1 MALEGWAMTKCD
13 VTVAPIAM
21 TPSNAPK
28 PQDLLTPRT
37 LIGAVLGP
45 IVGLLVWWLPL
56 GLDPPAQHAL
66 AIVAFMLVYWIA
78 EPIEQ
83 GMTALI
89 GCFCFWVLHITTSEV
104 AFSGFTNT
112 TPWFVFGALLMGEA
126 AAQTGLAKR
135 LGYTVMDRVGTSYSR
150 LLLGSVLLAYL
161 LNFLIPSPNA
171 QLVILA
177 SLLTGIVAMVGVERH
192 STLAKGLFVTVT
204 YACTL
209 FGKMNLSAAS
219 TLLARGMIEEQTGTP
234 VLWSYWLLAFLP
246 AAVLTIATCWL
257 TARWLYPA
265 KTSDLPGSQ
274 QYLREAVQAM
284 GPWSRDEQKALG
296 WLLLAIT
303 LWATDFWHH
312 TDPAAIA
319 LGISLLLVLPKVG
332 VLDTKA
338 IKSVNFLLIIFIS
351 GAMSMGTV
359 LTETQAINVLADRL
373 MQWIAPLLS
382 NEWHAA
388 FTLYWG
394 GFLYHFLLVED
405 KVMVSTALPILLKF
419 GTVHGYNPMALGMIW
434 SFTTGGKLLVY
445 QSSVLILGYSYGYF
459 EGKDLLKV
467 GAILTVV
474 ESLVLMVLV
483 SVYWP
488 LIGLHWMAP

>member
-1 MALEGWAMTKCD
+1 MAKCD
-13 VTVAPIAM
+13 ATVAPIAM
-21 TPSNAPK
+21 APSNAPK
-28 PQDLLTPRT
+28 PQDLLTPRM

-45 IVGLLVWWLPL
+45 IVGLLLWWLPL
-56 GLDPPAQHAL
+56 GLDPPAQRAL

-78 EPIEQ
+78 EPIAH

-89 GCFCFWVLHITTSEV
+89 GCFCFWVLQITTFAV

-112 TPWFVFGALLMGEA
+112 TPWFVFGALLIGEA
-126 AAQTGLAKR
+126 ASQTGLVKR
-135 LGYTVMDRVGTSYSR
+135 LGYTAIHWVGTSYSR
-150 LLLGSVLLAYL
+150 LLLGSILLAYL
-161 LNFLIPSPNA
+161 LNFVIPSPNA
-171 QLVILA
+171 QLLILA
-177 SLLTGIVAMVGVERH
+177 SLLTAIVAVVGVEPR
-192 STLAKGLFVTVT
+192 STMAKGLFLTVT
-204 YACTL
+204 YACSL
-209 FGKMNLSAAS
+209 FSKMNLGAAS
-219 TLLARGMIEEQTGTP
+219 TLLARGLIEEQTGTP
-234 VLWSYWLLAFLP
+234 VLWSHWLLAFLP
-246 AAVLTIATCWL
+246 ATVLTIAACWL

-265 KTSDLPGSQ
+265 ETPEPPGNQ
-274 QYLREAVQAM
+274 QYLREALQAM
-284 GPWSRDEQKALG
+284 GPWRRDEQRALG

-312 TDPAAIA
+312 ADPAAIA

-338 IKSVNFLLIIFIS
+338 VRSVNFLLIIFIG

-359 LTETQAINVLADRL
+359 LTETHALTVIEDRL
-373 MQWIAPLLS
+373 MHGIAPLLS

-394 GFLYHFLLVED
+394 GFLYHFLLAED
-405 KVMVSTALPILLKF
+405 MVMVSTALPILLKS
-419 GTVHGYNPMALGMIW
+419 GTAHGYNPMALGMIW
-434 SFTTGGKLLVY
+434 VFATSGKLLVY

-467 GAILTVV
+467 GAILTLV

-488 LIGLHWMAP
+488 LIGLPWRAL